1 MICVFFKVS
10 SEKGTP
16 RIYRNFY
23 SPCRCALC
31 RVLNSLNSYIAR
43 SIARHERGMY
53 SVSVE
58 ASVRESTLRS
68 PTIEGRMMRKHYMA
82 DVWERDHNELM
93 VVAPELVELDDWTIG
108 EYMLNV
114 ENNIMLVTNPTS
126 VVKSRGL
133 DS

>member
-1 MICVFFKVS
+1 
-10 SEKGTP
+10 
-16 RIYRNFY
+16 
-23 SPCRCALC
+23 
-31 RVLNSLNSYIAR
+31 
-43 SIARHERGMY
+43 MY

-108 EYMLNV
+108 EYMFNV
-114 ENNIMLVTNPTS
+114 ENNIIPVTNPTS